1 MFVSSAPLSIR
12 KSSTILDYAFL
23 LRTTRLSRA
32 NSIMLFLLGLITLA
46 ATVAQIVSFKRMFAY
61 VQKELAFTP
70 SPEYAPKASVIL
82 PCKGLD
88 PGFEEN
94 IVKLLDQ
101 RYIGIDGKP
110 RFEVIFAVAQ
120 ENDPAYSVLQ
130 KVCAMQTKVDTKLV
144 VAGINQARAQ
154 KINNQL
160 RALQEIANDT
170 EVLVFV
176 DSDVIARNDFIQ
188 YLIAHLQ
195 DQTVGV
201 TTGYRFYIPFKGD
214 WPSLL
219 RSLWNRMSAWELADP
234 NYAFAWGGA
243 MATRRETFAAAK
255 VAEHWDR
262 AADDDLSL
270 TTAVKDIGLKVRFVP
285 QCLVASHGD
294 ATIPEI
300 VEWTNRQLILTKV
313 YYPKLWRR
321 AIRRAVILVVWL
333 LALAGSIA
341 SAALTGS
348 TELIAASVAGLILL
362 PVEVFFLLKAQHL
375 WYRVLS
381 LSAKE
386 EDFNGVNSAQ
396 NSSERA
402 LMEHAYQSSLL
413 RFSLVLP
420 LAHIVLPWMTLY
432 SVLTNRIRWR
442 GIDYELRSPSE
453 VVII

>member
-1 MFVSSAPLSIR
+1 
-12 KSSTILDYAFL
+12 
-23 LRTTRLSRA
+23 
-32 NSIMLFLLGLITLA
+32 MLFLLGFITLA
-46 ATVAQIVSFKRMFAY
+46 ATVAQIVSFNRMFAY
-61 VQKELAFTP
+61 VKRELAFTP
-70 SPEYAPKASVIL
+70 KDYLPKASVIL

-94 IVKLLDQ
+94 ITKLLAQ

-120 ENDPAYSVLQ
+120 ENDPAYAVLT
-130 KVCAMQTKVDTKLV
+130 KICAAQSAVQTKIV
-144 VAGINQARAQ
+144 VAGINQGRAQ

-160 RALQEIANDT
+160 CALQEISDDS
-170 EVLVFV
+170 EVLAFV
-176 DSDVIARNDFIQ
+176 DSDVIARHDFIQ

-243 MATRRETFAAAK
+243 MAIRRKTFIDAK
-255 VAEHWDR
+255 VAQHWDR

-270 TTAVKDIGLKVRFVP
+270 TTAVKEFGLKVRFVP

-321 AIRRAVILVVWL
+321 AIRRAIILTVWL
-333 LALAGSIA
+333 LALAGSTVA
-341 SAALTGS
+341 AALTGS
-348 TELIAASVAGLILL
+348 TELIAASMAGLILL
-362 PVEVFFLLKAQHL
+362 PVEILFLLKAQHL

-386 EDFNGVNSAQ
+386 EDFNAANSEQ
-396 NSSERA
+396 KSEERA
-402 LMEHAYQSSLL
+402 LMEHAFQLSLL

-420 LAHIVLPWMTLY
+420 LAHIVLPCMTLY

-442 GIDYELRSPSE
+442 GIEYELRSPSE

>member
-1 MFVSSAPLSIR
+1 
-12 KSSTILDYAFL
+12 
-23 LRTTRLSRA
+23 
-32 NSIMLFLLGLITLA
+32 MLFLLGFITLA
-46 ATVAQIVSFKRMFAY
+46 ATVAQIVSFNRMFAY
-61 VQKELAFTP
+61 VKRELAFTP
-70 SPEYAPKASVIL
+70 KDYLPKASVIL

-94 IVKLLDQ
+94 ITKLLDQ

-120 ENDPAYSVLQ
+120 ENDPAYAVLT
-130 KVCAMQTKVDTKLV
+130 KICAAQSAVHTKIV
-144 VAGINQARAQ
+144 VAGINQGRAQ

-160 RALQEIANDT
+160 CALKEISDDS
-170 EVLVFV
+170 EVLAFV
-176 DSDVIARNDFIQ
+176 DSDVIARHDFIQ

-243 MATRRETFAAAK
+243 MAIRRKTFIDAN
-255 VAEHWDR
+255 VAQHWDR

-270 TTAVKDIGLKVRFVP
+270 TTAVKEFGLKVRFVP

-321 AIRRAVILVVWL
+321 AIRRAIILTVWL
-333 LALAGSIA
+333 LALTGSTVA
-341 SAALTGS
+341 AALTGS

-362 PVEVFFLLKAQHL
+362 PVEILFLLKAQRL

-386 EDFNGVNSAQ
+386 EDFNAENSGQ
-396 NSSERA
+396 ESEERA
-402 LMEHAYQSSLL
+402 LMEHAFQLSLL

-442 GIDYELRSPSE
+442 GIEYELRSPSE

>member
-1 MFVSSAPLSIR
+1 MLY
-12 KSSTILDYAFL
+12 LLAF
-23 LRTTRLSRA
+23 
-32 NSIMLFLLGLITLA
+32 ITVA
-46 ATVAQIVSFKRMFAY
+46 ATIAQIVSFNRMFSY
-61 VQKELAFTP
+61 VQRELDFEP
-70 SPEYAPKASVIL
+70 SPDYLPKVSVIL

-88 PGFEEN
+88 RGFEEN
-94 IVKLLDQ
+94 MVKLLDQ
-101 RYIGIDGKP
+101 RYIGSDGKP
-110 RFEVIFAVAQ
+110 GFEVVFAVAQ
-120 ENDPAYSVLQ
+120 ESDPAYAVLK
-130 KVCAMQTKVDTKLV
+130 KVCQSQTKVDTKLV
-144 VAGINQARAQ
+144 VAGINQARGQ

-160 RALQEIANDT
+160 RALQEISEDS

-176 DSDVIARNDFIQ
+176 DSDVIARHDFIQ
-188 YLIAHLQ
+188 YLVAHLQ
-195 DQTVGV
+195 DQSVGV

-262 AADDDLSL
+262 SADDDLSL

-285 QCLVASHGD
+285 QCLVASDGD

-333 LALAGSIA
+333 LALAGSIVT
-341 SAALTGS
+341 AALTGS
-348 TELIAASVAGLILL
+348 TELIAASIAGLILL
-362 PVEVFFLLKAQHL
+362 PIELLFLLKAQRL

-386 EDFNGVNSAQ
+386 EDFNGIDPARR
-396 NSSERA
+396 SSERA

-442 GIDYELRSPSE
+442 GINYELRSPSE

>member
-1 MFVSSAPLSIR
+1 MF
-12 KSSTILDYAFL
+12 
-23 LRTTRLSRA
+23 
-32 NSIMLFLLGLITLA
+32 FLLGFITLA
-46 ATVAQIVSFKRMFAY
+46 ATIAQIVSFNRMFSY
-61 VQKELAFTP
+61 VQRELEFKPTN
-70 SPEYAPKASVIL
+70 YAPKASVIL

-94 IVKLLDQ
+94 ITKLLAQ

-110 RFEVIFAVAQ
+110 GFEVIFAVAQ

-130 KVCAMQTKVDTKLV
+130 KICATEKSVQTKIV
-144 VAGINQARAQ
+144 VAGINQSRAQ

-160 RALQEIANDT
+160 CALQQISDDS

-195 DQTVGV
+195 DHSVGV

-243 MATRRETFAAAK
+243 MATRRETFVEAR

-270 TTAVKDIGLKVRFVP
+270 TTAVKEIGLKVRFVP

-294 ATIPEI
+294 ASIPEI

-333 LALAGSIA
+333 LALATSMVV
-341 SAALTGS
+341 AAITNS

-362 PVEVFFLLKAQHL
+362 PIEVLFLLKAQRL

-381 LSAKE
+381 LSANE
-386 EDFNGVNSAQ
+386 EEFNASDPAQ
-396 NSSERA
+396 KSSERA

-442 GIDYELRSPSE
+442 GINYELRSPSE

>member
-1 MFVSSAPLSIR
+1 
-12 KSSTILDYAFL
+12 
-23 LRTTRLSRA
+23 
-32 NSIMLFLLGLITLA
+32 MLFLLGLITLA
-46 ATVAQIVSFKRMFAY
+46 ATLAQIVSFNRMFAY
-61 VQKELAFTP
+61 VQRELAFKP
-70 SPEYAPKASVIL
+70 SPDYSPKASVIL

-94 IVKLLDQ
+94 ITRLLDQ
-101 RYIGIDGKP
+101 RYIGIDGRP

-130 KVCAMQTKVDTKLV
+130 RICASQQKVDTKVV

-160 RALQEIANDT
+160 RALQEISDDSA
-170 EVLVFV
+170 VLVFV
-176 DSDVIARNDFIQ
+176 DSDVIARNDFLL
-188 YLIAHLQ
+188 YLTAHLH
-195 DQTVGV
+195 DSTVGV

-243 MATRRETFAAAK
+243 MAIRRQTFADAK

-270 TTAVKDIGLKVRFVP
+270 TTAVKEIGLKVRFVP
-285 QCLVASHGD
+285 QCLVASDGD
-294 ATIPEI
+294 ATIAEI

-333 LALAGSIA
+333 VALAASIA

-362 PVEVFFLLKAQHL
+362 PVEVYFLLKAQHL

-386 EDFNGVNSAQ
+386 EDFNAANSAQ

>member
-1 MFVSSAPLSIR
+1 MF
-12 KSSTILDYAFL
+12 
-23 LRTTRLSRA
+23 
-32 NSIMLFLLGLITLA
+32 FLLGFITLA
-46 ATVAQIVSFKRMFAY
+46 ATIAQIVSFNRMFTY
-61 VQKELAFTP
+61 VQRELEFKPTN
-70 SPEYAPKASVIL
+70 YAPKASIIL

-94 IVKLLDQ
+94 ITKLLAQ

-110 RFEVIFAVAQ
+110 GFEVIFWVGQ

-130 KVCAMQTKVDTKLV
+130 KICAAEKSVQTKIVI
-144 VAGINQARAQ
+144 AGINQSRAQ

-160 RALQEIANDT
+160 CALQQISDDS

-176 DSDVIARNDFIQ
+176 DSDVIAREDFIQ

-195 DQTVGV
+195 DQSVGV

-243 MATRRETFAAAK
+243 MATRRKTFVEAR

-270 TTAVKDIGLKVRFVP
+270 TTAVKEIGLKVRFVP

-294 ATIPEI
+294 ASIAEI

-333 LALAGSIA
+333 LALATSMV
-341 SAALTGS
+341 AAAITNS

-362 PVEVFFLLKAQHL
+362 PIEVFFLLKAQRL

-381 LSAKE
+381 LSANE
-386 EDFNGVNSAQ
+386 EEFNASDPAQ
-396 NSSERA
+396 KSSERA

-442 GIDYELRSPSE
+442 GINYELRSPSE

>member
-1 MFVSSAPLSIR
+1 MHAHLVAAISNML
-12 KSSTILDYAFL
+12 ILLA
-23 LRTTRLSRA
+23 
-32 NSIMLFLLGLITLA
+32 LITLA
-46 ATVAQIVSFKRMFAY
+46 ATIAQIVSFNRMFAY
-61 VQKELAFTP
+61 VQRELAFKP
-70 SPEYAPKASVIL
+70 SGYAPKASVIL

-94 IVKLLDQ
+94 ITKLLDQ
-101 RYIGIDGKP
+101 DYVGADGKP
-110 RFEVIFAVAQ
+110 GFEVIFAVAQ
-120 ENDPAYSVLQ
+120 ENDPAYAILK
-130 KVCAMQTKVDTKLV
+130 KVCESQTKVHTKLV

-160 RALQEIANDT
+160 CALKSIADDSEI
-170 EVLVFV
+170 LVFV
-176 DSDVIARNDFIQ
+176 DSDVIARNDFIR
-188 YLIAHLQ
+188 YLTAHLH
-195 DQTVGV
+195 DETVGV

-234 NYAFAWGGA
+234 TYAFAWGGA
-243 MATRRETFAAAK
+243 MATRRKTFEDAK
-255 VAEHWDR
+255 VADHWDR

-294 ATIPEI
+294 ASIPEI

-313 YYPKLWRR
+313 YYRKLWLR
-321 AIRRAVILVVWL
+321 AIRRAVILTVWL
-333 LALAGSIA
+333 LALTGSII
-341 SAALTGS
+341 AAAATGS
-348 TELIAASVAGLILL
+348 TELIAASIAGLILM
-362 PVEVFFLLKAQHL
+362 PIEIYFLLKAQNL

-381 LSAKE
+381 LSSNEHDFKSGISSE
-386 EDFNGVNSAQ
+386 EAH
-396 NSSERA
+396 ERA